1 MTTLDEQNPPMAEE
15 RISLHHLIDSL
26 RAEDVPTAQR
36 ILEALN
42 ATSDS
47 LMRKLLTVPWDD
59 EPETEEE
66 RAAVAEARRELE
78 EGKAI
83 PHDEAMRRLGLA

>member
-36 ILEALN
+36 ILEAL
-42 ATSDS
+42 TQ
-47 LMRKLLTVPWDD
+47 RV
-59 EPETEEE
+59 
-66 RAAVAEARRELE
+66 
-78 EGKAI
+78 I
-83 PHDEAMRRLGLA
+83 P